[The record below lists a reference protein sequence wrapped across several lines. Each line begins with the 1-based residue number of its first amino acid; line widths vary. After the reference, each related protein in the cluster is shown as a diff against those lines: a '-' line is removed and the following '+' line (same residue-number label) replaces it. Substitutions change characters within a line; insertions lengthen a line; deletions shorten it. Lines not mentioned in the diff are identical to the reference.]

1 MTEDVYTRLREFLDN
16 MPGGYPST
24 ESGVELRILKKLF
37 TPEQAEITMKL
48 TGMPEPVSQ
57 LAPRLG
63 MDEAQA
69 AETLESMA
77 QEGLIVRFR
86 AGDQAMYGAVSFV
99 VGIYE
104 FHLKSLDKEFSEM
117 MEEYFPYMAEIW
129 RSVKTKQLRVV
140 PVDSSLDDAR
150 KIKENEVLSLDDD
163 RKVATYNQVRELVKG
178 KQLMAVADCICTKE
192 QGLLGNKCSRPVERC
207 IMFDSLAQYY
217 LDNGMAREITRD
229 ELESLLKMGED
240 QALVLNPTN
249 AKEIL
254 NICMCCD
261 CCCGVMKMLRTFDRP
276 ADQVQSSFQAK
287 IDPELCVLCGTCEER
302 CQIQAIKEGDD
313 AYEVDTA
320 RCIGCGVC
328 VPSCQEEAISMV
340 DKPEAISVP
349 ENFLE
354 MQIRIAQERGLA

>member
-24 ESGVELRILKKLF
+24 ESGVELRILKKVF

-86 AGDQAMYGAVSFV
+86 AGDQALYGAVSFV

-117 MEEYFPYMAEIW
+117 MEEYFPYMAEVW

-140 PVDSSLDDAR
+140 PVESSLDG
-150 KIKENEVLSLDDD
+150 D
-163 RKVATYNQVRELVKG
+163 RKVATYNQVRELVKD
-178 KQLMAVADCICTKE
+178 KQLMAVAPCICTKE
-192 QGLLGNKCSRPVERC
+192 QELLGNKCSRPVERC
-207 IMFDSLAQYY
+207 IMFDSFAEFY

-229 ELESLLKMGED
+229 ELESLLKMGEEK
-240 QALVLNPTN
+240 ALVLNPTN

-261 CCCGVMKMLRTFDRP
+261 CCCGVMKMLRKFDQP

-287 IDPELCVLCGTCEER
+287 IDPELCVQCGTCEER
-302 CQIQAIKEGDD
+302 CQIEAIKEGDE

-328 VPSCQEEAISMV
+328 VPTCPEEAISMV

-349 ENFLE
+349 DNFLE
-354 MQIRIAQERGLA
+354 MQIRIAQERGLT